1 MTCSNVN
8 FAADGAALLAMF
20 AVLFQLV
27 SLILFYD
34 ARGLHGLCVSVLQT
48 MFTLHHLLCT
58 VLHSDAPCVLSDN

>member
-34 ARGLHGLCVSVLQT
+34 ARGLHGLCVSDSADNVHSALPALHCV
-48 MFTLHHLLCT
+48 TL
-58 VLHSDAPCVLSDN
+58 